1 MKKKKMGMTG
11 NGQSRKRPPELTPDM
26 VTVGRFVNG
35 GNVYKIQDTFRRSG
49 WASCSIDSLHRIKKG
64 AWWKRLRSP
73 TPAGNYWRPIISER
87 RAQTIAAA
95 IGVIQT
101 EASPPPQVAG
111 IRALFARAKDIY
123 NAIAAR
129 IGGAK

>member
-1 MKKKKMGMTG
+1 MERKKSGIAG
-11 NGQSRKRPPELTPDM
+11 NRQSRKRPPELTPDM

-49 WASCSIDSLHRIKKG
+49 WASCSIDSLYRIKKG

-73 TPAGNYWRPIISER
+73 TPAGNYWRPIISDR
-87 RAQTIAAA
+87 RAQTLAAA
-95 IGVIQT
+95 IAEIDT
-101 EASPPPQVAG
+101 AATPPRFAG
-111 IRALFARAKDIY
+111 IRALLARAKDIY